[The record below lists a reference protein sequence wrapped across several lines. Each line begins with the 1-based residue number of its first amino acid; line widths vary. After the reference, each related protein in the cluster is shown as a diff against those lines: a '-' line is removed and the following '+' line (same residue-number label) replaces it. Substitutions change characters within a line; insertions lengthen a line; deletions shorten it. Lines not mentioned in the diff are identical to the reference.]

1 MSPAC
6 LGWFRSDSLE
16 ELVGLD
22 ISYRGGV
29 KTERQNNT
37 EYQEAIKVKKLI
49 ESSTKRGFF

>member
-22 ISYRGGV
+22 ISYRGGET
-29 KTERQNNT
+29 TERQNNT